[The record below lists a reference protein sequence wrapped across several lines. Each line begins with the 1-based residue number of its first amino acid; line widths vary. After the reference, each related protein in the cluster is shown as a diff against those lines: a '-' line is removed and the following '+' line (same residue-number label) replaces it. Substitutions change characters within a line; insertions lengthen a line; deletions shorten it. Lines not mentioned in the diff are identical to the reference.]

1 MFTLL
6 NNFRLDSPASGGA
19 TGNGRRRLSRPRLKS
34 APTTQGGPRANSNGT
49 TKGLAVGGDERE
61 TTDNG
66 W

>member
-19 TGNGRRRLSRPRLKS
+19 TGNGHRRLTRRRLRDRRGMARPAAGS
-34 APTTQGGPRANSNGT
+34 SGVATRA
-49 TKGLAVGGDERE
+49 VFMGDERE